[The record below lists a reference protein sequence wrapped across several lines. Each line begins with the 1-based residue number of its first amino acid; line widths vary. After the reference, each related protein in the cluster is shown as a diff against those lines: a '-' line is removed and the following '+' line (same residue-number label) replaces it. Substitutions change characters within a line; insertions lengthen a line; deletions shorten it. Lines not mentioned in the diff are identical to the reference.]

1 MDMHEIEGKLIAII
15 TAFSNELPANEV
27 TEMQELAKAGEPGI
41 ALENL
46 CTQLYEYDV
55 AVEAA
60 YLDQIAAVGDAM
72 GINKS
77 NWEQLTEGNE

>member
-1 MDMHEIEGKLIAII
+1 MDMQEIEGKLIAII
-15 TAFSNELPANEV
+15 AAFSNKLPENEV

-60 YLDQIAAVGDAM
+60 CLDQIAAVGDAM
-72 GINKS
+72 GIDKS
-77 NWEQLTEGNE
+77 NWEQLTEENG